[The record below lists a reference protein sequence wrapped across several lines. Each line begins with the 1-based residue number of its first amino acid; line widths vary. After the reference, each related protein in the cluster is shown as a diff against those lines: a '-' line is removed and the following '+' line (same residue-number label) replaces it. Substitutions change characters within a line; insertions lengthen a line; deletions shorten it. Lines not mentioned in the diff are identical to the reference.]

1 MGNSLAAVSLMA
13 SFVYALFLSA
23 LVAVSALPV
32 GPNEN
37 PDGLS
42 KHIADTLKGYSSQ
55 LGELQQNTEKLKTET
70 DNKVKDAE
78 MKVQE
83 TEKNSQQKL
92 QEQER
97 IAKENED
104 RIKKDTEDKLKQTD
118 DQIKQETAQKIQL
131 LRTARSNQRIRPA
144 KQSRRPKT

>member
-1 MGNSLAAVSLMA
+1 MGNSLAAVSPMA

-32 GPNEN
+32 DPNEN

-78 MKVQE
+78 MKVQ
-83 TEKNSQQKL
+83 QQQQQQQQQHQQQQHQQQQQQRQQQQQQQQQQQRQADIFVQTGSWTDPMQHKSAKL
-92 QEQER
+92 CKH
-97 IAKENED
+97 I
-104 RIKKDTEDKLKQTD
+104 
-118 DQIKQETAQKIQL
+118 
-131 LRTARSNQRIRPA
+131 
-144 KQSRRPKT
+144 